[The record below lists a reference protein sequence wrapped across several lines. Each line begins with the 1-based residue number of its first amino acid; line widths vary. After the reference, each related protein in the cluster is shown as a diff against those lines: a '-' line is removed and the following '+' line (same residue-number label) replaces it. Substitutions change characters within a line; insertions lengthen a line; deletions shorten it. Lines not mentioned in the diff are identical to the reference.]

1 MTKLKKSLPM
11 LILIIEKGGSV
22 TRKFKVDKPSTV
34 IGRVSGCDIAL
45 PFSHQISRRHA
56 KIEFKNNQYYLV
68 DLNSSNG
75 TLLNGRRITAGE
87 EYVLKPE
94 DRITIAD
101 EVRLRVEID
110 LSGQQARVDFRLND
124 HETIENTSRI
134 FSASE
139 VLSAVEDESTEAERQ
154 MKDALIQVKNK
165 SKLLQILNRV
175 EKELIAIRPIDEYL
189 KLVMDLVFEMIP
201 ADRGFLML
209 KNIDSGTLE
218 AKQVKFRQDVVMDS
232 RQLIQ
237 ISRTITQKVM
247 QENVAIITPDAIID
261 DRFSDGESI
270 FDIGIRSVMCV
281 PLWNKENVLGIIYVD
296 NLASSGTFDD
306 DDLALLIAFANHAA
320 IGIEQARL
328 HEHILVESKI
338 RDRLERYHSPE
349 IVEWIIKKE
358 EAQIAADEADVTVLF
373 ADIVEFSSM
382 IEMMEPFEVFDVLN
396 EFFSMS
402 TSAIFRHGGTL
413 DKFIGDNVMAIFGAP
428 ISAKDDAYR
437 AVRCALEIRDGVS
450 QLNVGKPFH
459 HQIRLRIGINSGKVI
474 VGDFGSTQRME
485 YTVLGETVNTAS
497 RIESQ
502 LAKPG
507 QIFVGERTYT
517 LTKDDFDYDYRGEFE
532 IKGKK
537 NKIKV
542 YVVNQAL
549 NDLNIY

>member
-1 MTKLKKSLPM
+1 M
-11 LILIIEKGGSV
+11 LTLIIEKGDQIAQ
-22 TRKFKVDKPSTV
+22 KFKVEKPITV
-34 IGRVSGCDIAL
+34 IGRVSGCDIVL

-56 KIEFKNNQYYLV
+56 KIEFKNHQYYLV

-75 TLLNGRRITAGE
+75 TLLNGRRIAPGS
-87 EYVLKPE
+87 EYPLKAN

-101 EVRLRVEID
+101 EVRLCVDID
-110 LSGQQARVDFRLND
+110 LSGPQTQVELRSNHL
-124 HETIENTSRI
+124 ETIENTSRI
-134 FSASE
+134 FSARE
-139 VLSAVEDESTEAERQ
+139 VLRAVEHDATDPERQ
-154 MKDALIQVKNK
+154 MRDALIQVKNK

-175 EKELIAIRPIDEYL
+175 EKELISIRPIDEYL

-209 KNIDSGTLE
+209 KNNQSGLLE
-218 AKQVKFRQDVVMDS
+218 AKQVKFRKDVIIDPH
-232 RQLIQ
+232 QLIQ
-237 ISRTITQKVM
+237 ISKTITQKVM

-281 PLWNKENVLGIIYVD
+281 PLWNKDNVLGIIYVD
-296 NLASSGTFDD
+296 NLASSGSFDD

-338 RDRLERYHSPE
+338 RERLERYHSPE

-358 EAQIAADEADVTVLF
+358 DPQIAAEEAEVTVMF
-373 ADIVEFSSM
+373 ADIVEFSPM
-382 IEMMEPFEVFDVLN
+382 IEMMEPFEIFDVLN

-402 TSAIFRHGGTL
+402 TSAIFRHNGTL

-428 ISAKDDAYR
+428 ISAENDAYR
-437 AVRCALEIRDGVS
+437 AVRCALEIRDGVN
-450 QLNVGKPFH
+450 QLNQGKPSQ

-507 QIFVGERTYT
+507 QIFVGEHTYE
-517 LTKDDFDYDYRGEFE
+517 LTRDAFDYDYRGEFE

-542 YVVNQAL
+542 YAVNREL